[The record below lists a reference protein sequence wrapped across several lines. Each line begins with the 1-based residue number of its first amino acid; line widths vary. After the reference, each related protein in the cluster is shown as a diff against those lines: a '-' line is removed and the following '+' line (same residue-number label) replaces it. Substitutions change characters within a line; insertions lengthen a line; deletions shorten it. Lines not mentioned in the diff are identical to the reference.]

1 MNTINDIDINKLIT
15 FLLYIFIVIILTSI
29 LYNMYNDF
37 LSEKYFNIKKFNLKE
52 KFTDSDIE
60 QKLNYINLINKISKK
75 QKPQKIQKIQ
85 KQEQVKLVENFSSTP
100 ETILEVIPETLEI
113 KNNINHF
120 YPFSENVNIDD
131 ETYVKNSIL

>member
-1 MNTINDIDINKLIT
+1 MNTINDIDVNKLIT

-60 QKLNYINLINKISKK
+60 QKLNYINLINKK
-75 QKPQKIQKIQ
+75 QKTHTQDQIYNQKNP
-85 KQEQVKLVENFSSTP
+85 ELVENFSSIP
-100 ETILEVIPETLEI
+100 ETIFEVIPETLEI

-131 ETYVKNSIL
+131 ETYLKF